1 MEYRLAYIAVLT
13 AQMEEHMR
21 QAWIL
26 CQLLQQEL
34 GPQAARPA
42 AEEEMELPPID
53 LSFLD

>member
-1 MEYRLAYIAVLT
+1 MEYRLAYIAVLR

-26 CQLLQQEL
+26 YQLLQEEL
-34 GPQAARPA
+34 ATPGPPVV
-42 AEEEMELPPID
+42 EEEMELPPID